1 MPHPTITYKRMQAIL
16 LAGGKSSK
24 FNTGKSKLIEKICG
38 KEMIL
43 YPIELLRKLDI
54 PTTIVLGHHQDAV
67 LHTLSHRGVSDIS
80 LLQDTELLG
89 TGRAVA
95 QTQNIWTND
104 HILIMHADMPL
115 VDEHVIT
122 KLYKKHTNTDAD
134 ITFITSHAPSPDFDN
149 DAYYKI
155 VINDNKINVIEPQD
169 YKAEAENTCCISAG
183 MFLVKRTFL
192 EQHINQLTVSKL
204 TGKYYFP
211 EIIQIASNNNAKI
224 VSTPFSFDVMRS
236 ISNLEELWAVEHIKR
251 SQLIKHWMKSGVR
264 FAHTLNVMIDMDVTI
279 EQGSYISAGAHL
291 LGKTTIKKDANIGA
305 FAFIKNSVIG
315 QHAKIK
321 SHTVIRN
328 SIIGDHAIIQP
339 FSHIHDQ
346 NIHATPK
353 TPTKRF
359 SPLFTG
365 AIKTDTHEL

>member
-1 MPHPTITYKRMQAIL
+1 MPNTSIPYKRIQAIL

-43 YPIELLRKLDI
+43 YPLELLKKLEI
-54 PTTIVLGHHQDAV
+54 PTTVVLGHHPEAV
-67 LHTLSHRGVSDIS
+67 LNVVSHHGINDLSLVH
-80 LLQDTELLG
+80 DTQLLG
-89 TGRAVA
+89 TGKAVEL
-95 QTQNIWTND
+95 TQNLWNND

-115 VDEHVIT
+115 IDEHVIT
-122 KLYKKHTNTDAD
+122 KLYKKHINTDAD
-134 ITFITSHAPSPDFDN
+134 ITFITSHAPTPDFDN
-149 DAYYKI
+149 DTYYKI
-155 VINDNKINVIEPQD
+155 VINDNKIHVIEPQD
-169 YKAEAENTCCISAG
+169 YKSETENTCCISAG
-183 MFLVKRTFL
+183 MFLVKKTFL
-192 EQHINQLTVSKL
+192 QEHIHQLTVSKL

-211 EIIQIASNNNAKI
+211 EIIQIASNSNAKI
-224 VSTPFSFDVMRS
+224 VSTPLAFDIMRS
-236 ISNLEELWAVEHIKR
+236 VSTLEELWVVEHIKR
-251 SQLIKHWMKSGVR
+251 SLLIKHWMKSGVR
-264 FAHTLNVMIDMDVTI
+264 FAHTLNVMIDVDVII
-279 EQGSYISAGAHL
+279 EQGAYISAGAHL

-305 FAFIKNSVIG
+305 FAFIKNSIIG

-328 SIIGDHAIIQP
+328 SMIGDHAIIQP

>member
-43 YPIELLRKLDI
+43 YPIDLLRKLDI
-54 PTTIVLGHHQDAV
+54 PLTLVSGHHQEAV
-67 LHTLSHRGVSDIS
+67 LNVLSHHNINDIS
-80 LLQDTELLG
+80 LFQDTELLG
-89 TGRAVA
+89 TGKAVA
-95 QTQNIWTND
+95 LTKSLWTHD

-122 KLYKKHTNTDAD
+122 KLYKKHINTDAD
-134 ITFITSHAPSPDFDN
+134 ITFITSHAPAPDFEN

-169 YKAEAENTCCISAG
+169 YKAESENTCCISAG
-183 MFLVKRTFL
+183 MFLVKRSFL
-192 EQHINQLTVSKL
+192 EKHIHELTVSKL

-224 VSTPFSFDVMRS
+224 VSTPFSFDIMRS
-236 ISNLEELWAVEHIKR
+236 ISNLEELWVIEHIKR
-251 SQLIKHWMKSGVR
+251 AHLIKHWMKSGVR
-264 FAHTLNVMIDMDVTI
+264 FAHTLNVMIDVDVTI
-279 EQGSYISAGAHL
+279 EQGAYISAGAHL
-291 LGKTTIKKDANIGA
+291 LGKTSIKKDANIGA

-353 TPTKRF
+353 NSTKRF

-365 AIKTDTHEL
+365 AIRTDTHEL